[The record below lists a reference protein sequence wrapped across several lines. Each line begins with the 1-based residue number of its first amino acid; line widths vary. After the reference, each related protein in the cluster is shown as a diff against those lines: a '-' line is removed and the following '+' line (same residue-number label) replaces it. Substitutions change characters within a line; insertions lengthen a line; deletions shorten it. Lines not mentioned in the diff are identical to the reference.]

1 MDSIQGLTRGP
12 AVPTAKLGVPLWWDQ
27 APPVRT
33 PELPWPIDVDVL
45 VVGSGYTGLSAA
57 LTLARNGRSV
67 LVCDA
72 GAIGEGAST
81 RNGAHVG
88 AKLRP
93 SLAQLTAR
101 YGEDRAMALWREA
114 LAARKYIGELIE
126 REGIKC
132 DFLECGRFLG
142 AYKEAD
148 FDYLIGS
155 AEVLNAKLG
164 YPFTAV
170 PRKDQPKV
178 IDTDAYF
185 GGVID
190 HTTAAFHPGK
200 FVAEVARLVMREG
213 GRIASH
219 TRVMT
224 IERERSGFRSGTE
237 KGSVTARNVILATN
251 GYTGPEFRHFQ
262 RRIIPIGSYIIATQE
277 LSEEFVDRLL
287 PGCRL
292 VADTRRC
299 ASYMRVSP
307 DGRRIVYGGRVAAA
321 EISPDASGP
330 RLKAVL
336 DRIFPQ
342 LRGTAITHSWMGF
355 TGFTFDDVPHIGI
368 HDGIHYAMG
377 YCGTSGTSLGP
388 YLGHKIALK
397 VLQAA
402 DAETAFDGL
411 QFETRSWY
419 RGNPWFLSTAVAYYR
434 LRDWLRI

>member
-1 MDSIQGLTRGP
+1 
-12 AVPTAKLGVPLWWDQ
+12 
-27 APPVRT
+27 
-33 PELPWPIDVDVL
+33 VDVL
-45 VVGSGYTGLSAA
+45 IVGSGYTGLSAA
-57 LTLARNGRSV
+57 LTLARGGRSV
-67 LVCDA
+67 LVCEA

-93 SLAQLTAR
+93 SLTKLTAH
-101 YGEDRAMALWREA
+101 YGEARAMALWREA
-114 LAARKYIGELIE
+114 LAARKYIGQLIE
-126 REGIKC
+126 QEAIKC
-132 DFLECGRFLG
+132 DFIECGRFLG

-148 FDYLIGS
+148 FGYLVGS

-170 PRKDQPKV
+170 SRKDQSKV
-178 IDTDAYF
+178 VDTDAYF

-200 FVAEVARLVMREG
+200 FIAEAARLVTREG
-213 GRIASH
+213 ARIASH
-219 TRVMT
+219 TRVNT
-224 IERERSGFRSGTE
+224 VTRERSGFRALTE
-237 KGSVTARNVILATN
+237 KGTVTAKNVILATN
-251 GYTGPEFRHFQ
+251 GYTGPEFGHFQ

-277 LSEEFVDRLL
+277 LSEEFVDRLF
-287 PGCRL
+287 PGCRV

-307 DGRRIVYGGRVAAA
+307 DGRRVVYGGRVAAT
-321 EISPDASGP
+321 EISPEVSGP

-342 LRGTAITHSWMGF
+342 LRGTTITHSWMGF
-355 TGFTFDDVPHIGI
+355 TGFTFDDVPHIGV
-368 HDGIHYAMG
+368 HDGMHYAMG
-377 YCGTSGTSLGP
+377 YCGTSGTSLGV

-397 VLQAA
+397 VLGAA
-402 DAETAFDGL
+402 DAETAFDTL
-411 QFETRSWY
+411 PFETRSWY

-434 LRDWLRI
+434 MRDWLRI